1 MVEDADKKELQMEV
15 ALLDEASA
23 AAKKGGKKSISL
35 RRQQMRVRLWP
46 KIQED
51 VLWLRTKNVGF
62 TTIPRTL
69 PIINRILDQYAGKG
83 FPVSSTYLALWCHVF
98 DEGFIEIRNPRE
110 MAYESGFGGPRAEA
124 TWKSRMKKLLQL

>member
-1 MVEDADKKELQMEV
+1 MEV

-69 PIINRILDQYAGKG
+69 PIINRILAQYAGKG